1 MHSPSRLQRSSGG
14 ETQNWDPMIDFLK
27 TKKPLK
33 DQSPADKMQ
42 LIKLVAEEM
51 LGAKWEYYKKIKHA
65 DQGFN
70 LLAEPSLMEQM
81 KATQSALRFTSKN
94 ARKGFWATFKS
105 TAGEVKSKM
114 GPGAPIPNLPEI
126 PEGQEVPSLSPE
138 MDAFL
143 LSWTPMKFLQ
153 NSKLIREKG
162 VATQRHSE
170 GLVAK
175 LMFKLIAYYAD
186 LDNWDL
192 GKLCFYAAKLNEQSE
207 YQEISAA
214 FDPLKADLAKF
225 AETYEPFKFGKASL
239 SKDSAKDADSYD
251 DAFGEE
257 SFEDQIKTLYLYAFI
272 YEGME
277 QFLFRY
283 FANLVFT
290 TPNRRAIRY
299 LATIFEPAIQKAIEN
314 KNLFW
319 GSFETDRSKRAFAA
333 PFEEYKAK
341 RESDPTLYRVEG
353 KKTIY
358 ESWVYNL
365 PMLRRSA
372 LEYRLDK
379 LPEPTSPWGRFLTTR
394 LLSAVTATP
403 ETPAAPAP
411 EALAAPAPEAPA
423 SPEPAAPEAA
433 APAAPAA
440 KAAKPQDK
448 NVMPLLPPPVSVE
461 LRYNGMMVLLNQMLR
476 CSDAQRSARKL
487 LLERFK
493 QRVMADRDLAQKRV
507 LELKKNAEKRLREME
522 RKVKKLERM
531 KQDETAAVFAADIAR
546 FKTQVEEKGKSILA
560 DATDALSAQKR
571 KLKSLFEDVAK
582 EQARKKG
589 ISAGMVAHLAHE
601 LSSGTF
607 LPAFIPYVAKEIE
620 AEYQKEMEPF
630 YLNLFQ
636 VLTPSIQLKTK
647 LIQALEKSGGP
658 EGVKLTLSAE
668 EKMEVQGTVT
678 KLKARIAQAKPDL
691 FSSKL
696 LVLQHMIP
704 LEELV
709 ELGLNNESLS
719 ILLDLKVASP
729 KNPKPTKLP
738 PQLVKGLMVLNLVI
752 NPVPSA
758 DLRVEGRGETADPV
772 NRINVPQLAK
782 LHSEYEQ
789 KKNPTKK

>member
-1 MHSPSRLQRSSGG
+1 
-14 ETQNWDPMIDFLK
+14 MIDFLK

-33 DQSPADKMQ
+33 EQSPADKMQ

-94 ARKGFWATFKS
+94 ARKAFWGTFK
-105 TAGEVKSKM
+105 TAAGEVKGKM
-114 GPGAPIPNLPEI
+114 GPGAPIPELPEV
-126 PEGQEVPSLSPE
+126 PEGQEVPSLSPG

-143 LSWTPMKFLQ
+143 LSWTPIKFLQ
-153 NSKLIREKG
+153 NSKLIRDKG

-175 LMFKLIAYYAD
+175 LMFKLIAFYAD
-186 LDNWDL
+186 LGNWDL
-192 GKLCFYAAKLNEQSE
+192 SKLCFYAAKLNEQSE
-207 YQEISAA
+207 YQEIAAA
-214 FDPLKADLAKF
+214 FEPLKNDLAKF

-239 SKDSAKDADSYD
+239 AKDSSKEADSYD

-257 SFEDQIKTLYLYAFI
+257 SFEDQVKTLYLYAFI

-283 FANLVFT
+283 FANLAFS

-319 GSFETDRSKRAFAA
+319 GSFETDRSKRVFAA
-333 PFEEYKAK
+333 PFEEYRNK
-341 RESDPTLYRVEG
+341 RESDPVIYKVES

-372 LEYRLDK
+372 LEYRLDQ
-379 LPEPTSPWGRFLTTR
+379 LPDPKSPWGQFLTSH
-394 LLSAVTATP
+394 LLSADPA
-403 ETPAAPAP
+403 PAAPVAEAP
-411 EALAAPAPEAPA
+411 AAPEAPA
-423 SPEPAAPEAA
+423 TATEGSTPAPEGTART
-433 APAAPAA
+433 APAA
-440 KAAKPQDK
+440 KPAKPQDK
-448 NVMPLLPPPVSVE
+448 NIMPLLPPPIPLE
-461 LRYNGMMVLLNQMLR
+461 LRFNGMMVLLNQMLR

-531 KQDETAAVFAADIAR
+531 KQDETAAVFAADINR
-546 FKTQVEEKGKSILA
+546 FKAQVEEKGRSILA

-589 ISAGMVAHLAHE
+589 ISAGMVAHLAQD
-601 LSSGTF
+601 LSGGTF
-607 LPAFIPYVAKEIE
+607 LPAFIPFVAKEIE
-620 AEYQKEMEPF
+620 MEYQKELEPL

-636 VLTPSIQLKTK
+636 VLTPNIQFKTK
-647 LIQALEKSGGP
+647 LIQALDKSGGP
-658 EGVKLTLSAE
+658 EGVKLVLSGE

-691 FSSKL
+691 FTSKL
-696 LVLQHMIP
+696 LVQQHMIP

-709 ELGLNNESLS
+709 ELGLNNETLS
-719 ILLDLKVASP
+719 ILLDLKIASP

-738 PQLVKGLMVLNLVI
+738 PQLAKGLMVLNLVI
-752 NPVPSA
+752 NPVPSN
-758 DLRVEGRGETADPV
+758 DLRVEGRGEMTDPV
-772 NRINVPQLAK
+772 ARINVPQLAK
-782 LHSEYEQ
+782 LYSEYVQ
-789 KKNPTKK
+789 RKAATKK